1 MSLRRNATAVYL
13 AYSAFDGLFGR
24 LAFTVYSVF
33 VILTLG
39 LDPFRLVL
47 MGTILEGTYLLFELP
62 TGIVADT
69 VSRRLSIVIGLLGA
83 GAAFVLLGLSTSFA
97 MAAFS
102 QVLWGIFAT
111 FQSGADVA
119 WMTDELGEEAARPL
133 YIRSEQVAHAGAL
146 VGIVASVALA
156 SIDYRLPIVLAGVG
170 FALLGVALAFV
181 MPEDHFTKRERADGE
196 RLHQGLAATFRDGV
210 REVRGHHVL
219 LLILATAALHGASTE
234 GFDRLADYHVLVDI
248 GLPAIGHLNR
258 VVWFGV
264 LDGVALV
271 LGLGALSF
279 VKHRIHLEGHAR
291 VARILRW
298 IDVLLLISVVLFAF
312 AHWFWLAVLAA
323 WGVGALRSV
332 REPIFAAWINQ
343 GLAPKTRATI
353 NSVGNQADAI
363 GQSVGGPAL
372 GLIGNASVPWALA
385 ISGLLHLPSL
395 ALYARA
401 IRRGSAGDAEPAD
414 TTIELED

>member
-1 MSLRRNATAVYL
+1 MRKNAAAVYL
-13 AYSAFDGLFGR
+13 AYSLLDGLFAR

-33 VILTLG
+33 VVLTLG

-69 VSRRLSIVIGLLGA
+69 ISRRLSIVIGLLGS
-83 GAAFVLLGLSTSFA
+83 GAAFVLLGVSTSFA
-97 MAAFS
+97 MAALS

-119 WMTDELGEEAARPL
+119 WLTDELGEESARPYYL
-133 YIRSEQVAHAGAL
+133 RSEQFGHVGAL
-146 VGIVASVALA
+146 VGIVISVVLG
-156 SIDYRLPIVLAGVG
+156 SIDYRLPIVLAGIGSV
-170 FALLGVALAFV
+170 LLGAALAIV
-181 MPEDHFTKRERADGE
+181 MPEERFTKRARAAGE
-196 RLHQGLAATFRDGV
+196 RLHEGFVRTFRDGV
-210 REVRGHHVL
+210 REVRGHRVL
-219 LLILATAALHGASTE
+219 MLILATAALHGASTE
-234 GFDRLADYHVLVDI
+234 GFDRLADYHFLIDI
-248 GLPAIGHLNR
+248 GLPVIGHLNR
-258 VVWFGV
+258 VVWFGI

-279 VKHRIHLEGHAR
+279 VKRRIHLEGHAH

-298 IDVLLLISVVLFAF
+298 IDLLLLASVVVFA
-312 AHWFWLAVLAA
+312 ASGWFWTAVLAVWVA
-323 WGVGALRSV
+323 GALRSV
-332 REPIFAAWINQ
+332 RDPIFAAWINQ
-343 GLAPKTRATI
+343 GLDPKTRATI

-363 GQSVGGPAL
+363 GQCAGGPVL

-385 ISGLLHLPSL
+385 ISGFLRLPSL

-401 IRRGSAGDAEPAD
+401 IRRAPTGDAGPTEEQL
-414 TTIELED
+414 ELGD